1 MPLSHPPHRPEGA
14 ESLSSGSEGI
24 FLVFILAAGVQGRQG
39 AVGSVTLSMCR
50 TASSPLPRA
59 PFPCPPLLCVRRAQP
74 RGPLHPCTP
83 GEAIPAAGTGPLS
96 QQAGLLLA
104 HLSQPRAHLEK
115 EGRAEGQPRG
125 GVWPRS
131 SAGSRGGRTLEAQR
145 SGEASGRQQ
154 VEAKDTRCSKS
165 RSSCAG
171 LASGSVW
178 VRLSRSLRRGERG
191 YSGNRAVPH
200 PRGFWAG
207 GMHAW
212 TAPFCILNILDEF

>member
-1 MPLSHPPHRPEGA
+1 MWG
-14 ESLSSGSEGI
+14 
-24 FLVFILAAGVQGRQG
+24 LAPQQ
-39 AVGSVTLSMCR
+39 
-50 TASSPLPRA
+50 
-59 PFPCPPLLCVRRAQP
+59 RREQ
-74 RGPLHPCTP
+74 
-83 GEAIPAAGTGPLS
+83 
-96 QQAGLLLA
+96 
-104 HLSQPRAHLEK
+104 
-115 EGRAEGQPRG
+115 
-125 GVWPRS
+125 
-131 SAGSRGGRTLEAQR
+131 GGRTLEAQR

-171 LASGSVW
+171 LASGSVC

-212 TAPFCILNILDEF
+212 MAPFCILNILDEF